1 MLGKRGKHV
10 YAENQR
16 RILLTG
22 LFLALFFSSLDQTIV
37 GTAMPRIIG
46 ELGGLSI
53 MTWVT
58 IAYMLTSTTIV
69 PIAGKLADIYGRR
82 IIYVA
87 GLVIFMIGSSLC
99 GTSTTM
105 LQLIIYRAIQGI
117 GGGIIMPLAMT
128 IVGDIFSPE
137 ERGKWQGLMGA
148 LFGLSSVVGPTI
160 GGWIVDY
167 SSWQWV
173 FYINLPIGI
182 LATSTIYIG
191 LRGEKILTD
200 QVVIDYS
207 GVITLIFGTVGL
219 LLALNLGGTNYPWL
233 SWQVIGLLAASLISW
248 LLFINAEKKAIDP
261 ILSLEL
267 FKNRVFTVTNIVGFL
282 MSLGMFGSL
291 MFLPF
296 FFQGVL
302 GISATNSGNTML
314 PMMISLMATSIVA
327 GRLSTKATFRSLYL
341 AGMSLMALAFYLM
354 STLTVYTTQFTAI
367 IYIIILGVGMGI
379 IMPIITIAVQSAFGA
394 EKRGVATSATQFFR
408 SIGGTFGMTFL
419 GIIFNSH
426 SSNIMRQDFF
436 PVIQNVPGLSQG
448 PLSSML
454 ANAQEDP
461 RSLFNIL
468 LSPDMLR
475 MIPTD
480 LQQVILPLLKAALSE
495 SLHIVFWVAMLIAIA
510 GIIVSLLMGDA
521 KLEGKSERKTI
532 EEAGL
537 TLFADGIPEVELA
550 SELVPD
556 LIAGVQT
563 KKK

>member
-1 MLGKRGKHV
+1 V
-10 YAENQR
+10 YAENQQ
-16 RILLTG
+16 RILLIG

-82 IIYVA
+82 MIYVA

-105 LQLIIYRAIQGI
+105 LQLIMYRALQGI
-117 GGGIIMPLAMT
+117 GGGIMMPLAMT

-137 ERGKWQGLMGA
+137 ERGKWQGYMGA
-148 LFGLSSVVGPTI
+148 LFGLASVVGPTI

-182 LATSTIYIG
+182 LATATIYIG

-200 QVVIDYS
+200 QVIIDYAGAIS
-207 GVITLIFGTVGL
+207 LIFGTVGL
-219 LLALNLGGTNYPWL
+219 LLALNLGGSNYPWL
-233 SWQVIGLLAASLISW
+233 SWQIIGLLAISLISW
-248 LLFINAEKKAIDP
+248 LLFINVEKKAVDP
-261 ILSLEL
+261 LLSLEL

-314 PMMISLMATSIVA
+314 PMMIAMMATSIVA
-327 GRLSTKATFRSLYL
+327 GRFSTKVPFRSMYI
-341 AGMSLMALAFYLM
+341 AGMALMALAFYLM
-354 STLTVYTTQFTAI
+354 SKLTVNTTQLTAI

-379 IMPIITIAVQSAFGA
+379 IMPITTIAVQSAFGP

-408 SIGGTFGMTFL
+408 SIGGTFGMTTL

-436 PVIQNVPGLSQG
+436 PVIQNIPGLIQG

-454 ANAQEDP
+454 IKAQEDP

-468 LSPDMLR
+468 LSPDMVR
-475 MIPTD
+475 MIPTN
-480 LQQVILPLLKAALSE
+480 LQQVILPTLKAALAE
-495 SLHIVFWVAMLIAIA
+495 SLHIVFWVAMLSAIA

-521 KLEGKSERKTI
+521 KLEGKSERKPM

-537 TLFADGIPEVELA
+537 TLFAEGIPEVELA

-556 LIAGVQT
+556 LIDGAQP
-563 KKK
+563 KKKLI